1 MATATNPVT
10 PAGEHVPWRA
20 PPIQEDAAVGAVEQ
34 RTRAMTQAQFEELAR
49 VGDRLSDAL
58 RLEFIDGKIGEKA

>member
-1 MATATNPVT
+1 
-10 PAGEHVPWRA
+10 
-20 PPIQEDAAVGAVEQ
+20 
-34 RTRAMTQAQFEELAR
+34 MTQAQFEELAR